1 MIALPLDK
9 ENVECRCTRKM
20 LFQNS
25 FWGMGGISGYPL
37 GLRLLK
43 VLKYFSSLEVVI
55 FIILAA

>member
-1 MIALPLDK
+1 
-9 ENVECRCTRKM
+9 M